1 MTTQSFFTAC
11 VLLLT
16 GAGLY
21 FAPAGIA
28 ERIRGSVNDLMGPGL
43 QFVRLTR
50 DSVETRIARLQAFAS
65 DDGSKERLAEE
76 LEIERE
82 RNRALQIQLSELN
95 EQTRIESDLAST
107 FSKTPRLFLPTL
119 VEVAV
124 LGSTLADDWC
134 SGKLI
139 DFGAKGGLRENEL
152 VLASRK
158 SKRTL
163 IDAGQDAEI
172 STEDSLLLGRSVIGK
187 VEHVGRWTST
197 IQLVTDANYRGR
209 AQLIRKTSEGF
220 VFDGARGILKGRG
233 EPLCKL
239 EGIPADSSVHVHDS
253 VFTAD
258 REGMEPTPLYYGEV
272 VQATLEADDREWT
285 VYVKPAPL
293 PTRLTKVN
301 VLRMVANPERLA
313 VK

>member
-28 ERIRGSVNDLMGPGL
+28 ERIRGSVNDLIGPGL
-43 QFVRLTR
+43 QFVRQTR
-50 DSVETRIARLQAFAS
+50 DSVETRFARSQESTS
-65 DDGSKERLAEE
+65 DNESKERLAEE

-82 RNRALQIQLSELN
+82 RNRALQIQLSVLN
-95 EQTRIESDLAST
+95 EQTRIEGDLAST
-107 FSKTPRLFLPTL
+107 ISKTPRLFLPTL

-139 DFGAKGGLRENEL
+139 DFSAKGGLRENEL

-239 EGIPADSSVHVHDS
+239 EGIPADSSVHVNDS

-258 REGMEPTPLYYGEV
+258 RDGMEPTPFYYGEV